1 MEDKNTL
8 PMFTSQ
14 VDPTVI
20 PITPNN
26 RQSQRSASLH
36 DLRRSGFTKKHL
48 AEYYE
53 NLSYWKRNYPA
64 IFVDLP
70 RGFKLADD
78 VFQLLDIGTTSGIT
92 FDDQKFRAGGK
103 SAEQYSA
110 MRVGIEHNGFKFKY
124 PPPIIIFNTKTKEFV
139 CVITGNTR
147 GSILRAA
154 YVPNCPFIVIE
165 IDGTMP
171 EEYYQEEYG
180 NLGGVTNTQ
189 DDPFAPLSMRDAIRI
204 CMDSIKRYKRTNGEY
219 GTEPT
224 MKAIRAKI
232 DKISGCGVFGDRTR
246 EFMAQEVYNNENLI
260 NETIMSWTGKYGQ
273 AKKKENFLEKCN
285 LSDNKDVKYIT
296 ASHDSEGKAFKQAI
310 RLLKD
315 NEDHDIQIR
324 IMIHTGTLSGND
336 LKSDFDKRLKGFV
349 VAWESL
355 MDNAKHYF
363 GVTRVP
369 KSIIIYGAFPAISAY
384 HNLDKPL
391 RFSYKNQSFTQY
403 QDGELVTITSV
414 LDEKKDDSEE

>member
-1 MEDKNTL
+1 
-8 PMFTSQ
+8 
-14 VDPTVI
+14 
-20 PITPNN
+20 
-26 RQSQRSASLH
+26 
-36 DLRRSGFTKKHL
+36 
-48 AEYYE
+48 
-53 NLSYWKRNYPA
+53 
-64 IFVDLP
+64 
-70 RGFKLADD
+70 
-78 VFQLLDIGTTSGIT
+78 
-92 FDDQKFRAGGK
+92 
-103 SAEQYSA
+103 

-124 PPPIIIFNTKTKEFV
+124 PPPIIIFNTKTRKFV
-139 CVITGNTR
+139 CVISGNTR
-147 GSILRAA
+147 GSILRAG

-165 IDGTMP
+165 IDGTMSD
-171 EEYYQEEYG
+171 EYYQEEYG

-189 DDPFAPLSMRDAIRI
+189 DDPSAQLSMQDAKRI
-204 CMDSIKRYKRTNGEY
+204 CNDSIERYKTTNGEH

-224 MKAIRAKI
+224 IKAIRAKI
-232 DKISGCGVFGDRTR
+232 DKLSGCGVFGERTR
-246 EFMAQEVYNNENLI
+246 DSMAYELYNNKNLVGD
-260 NETIMSWTGKYGQ
+260 TIVSWTGKYGQ

-285 LSDNKDVKYIT
+285 LSDNKDVKYMT

-336 LKSDFDKRLKGFV
+336 LQKDFDKRLKGFV

-355 MDNAKHYF
+355 IDSAKHYF

-384 HNLDKPL
+384 HDLDKPL

-403 QDGELVTITSV
+403 QNGELATITSV
-414 LDEKKDDSEE
+414 LEETKDDSEE